1 MIALY
6 VNNLYYKH
14 DAIDITVPG
23 SMQDAC
29 HINFVIDL
37 AHHSL
42 CGSVVEHHSAES
54 EELRLNCS
62 WELKIFSL
70 SHACATI
77 AAFSMGIFYFHDSN
91 LFGNLKLYV
100 KKLDPFLKRD

>member
-14 DAIDITVPG
+14 DAIDIVDP
-23 SMQDAC
+23 SRMHDAC
-29 HINFVIDL
+29 HINFAIDL
-37 AHHSL
+37 AHLSL

-70 SHACATI
+70 SHLCDKTKN
-77 AAFSMGIFYFHDSN
+77 IF
-91 LFGNLKLYV
+91 LFI
-100 KKLDPFLKRD
+100 

>member
-14 DAIDITVPG
+14 DAIDIVDPS
-23 SMQDAC
+23 SMHDVC

-37 AHHSL
+37 AHRSL

-62 WELKIFSL
+62 WELKIFSS
-70 SHACATI
+70 SHACDKTEN
-77 AAFSMGIFYFHDSN
+77 IF
-91 LFGNLKLYV
+91 LFI
-100 KKLDPFLKRD
+100 